1 MDANITFTG
10 SRKDIDKI
18 QKDLTGQVKEIE
30 KKYPEAKLEKFET
43 KTYVKC
49 QRCGKT
55 LTQPESISNGF
66 GAICMKKRFQIKFD

>member
-10 SRKDIDKI
+10 RRKDIDEI
-18 QKDLTGQVKEIE
+18 QKDLVIQVKEIE
-30 KKYPEAKLEKFET
+30 KKYPEAKLEKLET

-55 LTQPESISNGF
+55 LTRPESISNGW
-66 GAICMKKRFQIKFD
+66 GAICMKKKFQIFF